1 MSEQPSPKQRRNQR
15 GSVEDRRRRRVKDE
29 CGNTV
34 DVPSAV
40 AGKVRRW
47 RARYVDNAGREH
59 SRTFDRKVDAQKW
72 LDARSRPSSVA
83 SVSLQRTRS

>member
-1 MSEQPSPKQRRNQR
+1 M
-15 GSVEDRRRRRVKDE
+15 
-29 CGNTV
+29 

-47 RARYVDNAGREH
+47 RSRYVDNAGWEH

-72 LDARSRPSSVA
+72 LDAQLASLLRGGHVAPKDAKLTVGEWCDKWLARP
-83 SVSLQRTRS
+83 LEPKRNGP